1 MFTVC
6 SKCNLRLTVTAT
18 DLRAAQGYVRCGRCH
33 NVFNALAALADD
45 PGRVTEAASTPEA
58 SSRLASA
65 PAEAP
70 TPEPAPPARRAVELP
85 SHDTSLEFNPAST
98 NINEVFIEASPDD
111 GTGAFESITLS
122 GEDPAAAP
130 PLPEPEPPVA
140 PPALSA
146 PTVPA
151 PVEPGLGLDVR
162 GLRDP
167 LAEPHQAR
175 AVPQFTAPAA
185 SAPEP
190 AAALPEPAA
199 VEPEYEIPLTTTWSA
214 APAVYAEEQLALN
227 TFAASE
233 IADAGDDAAAA
244 PSAPHGADT
253 VLIEV
258 LLEPKHQAARA
269 PRWVLQGAAGI
280 LTLCLIAQVLHHYR
294 AQLADTAILRRP
306 VNAIYE
312 VLGQPLAA
320 RWDVKQY
327 EIRQLGATSDG
338 APAGELVVRASIS
351 NRAPRDQPLPL
362 LRVVMQ
368 DRFGNRVAA
377 RDLKPAE
384 YLGRGAPQ
392 VSLMAPGQRV
402 DVQVAFQDPG
412 QAATGFEIDACMS
425 VHAHAVTC
433 ANDPGAR

>member
-45 PGRVTEAASTPEA
+45 PGRMIEAAGSPDTPTPD
-58 SSRLASA
+58 A
-65 PAEAP
+65 PG
-70 TPEPAPPARRAVELP
+70 PEPAAPARTAVELP

-98 NINEVFIEASPDD
+98 NINEVFIEASADER
-111 GTGAFESITLS
+111 TGAFESITLS
-122 GEDPAAAP
+122 GEDPAAATSA
-130 PLPEPEPPVA
+130 PEPDPIIA
-140 PPALSA
+140 PQALSA

-151 PVEPGLGLDVR
+151 PVEPGVGLDVR
-162 GLRDP
+162 SLRDA
-167 LAEPHQAR
+167 LAEPDQAR
-175 AVPQFTAPAA
+175 PVVPEITAPAA
-185 SAPEP
+185 LAPEP
-190 AAALPEPAA
+190 VAPIPEPAP

-214 APAVYAEEQLALN
+214 TPLP
-227 TFAASE
+227 E
-233 IADAGDDAAAA
+233 IAHAIDDAAAA
-244 PSAPHGADT
+244 PIAPQGADT

-258 LLEPKHQAARA
+258 LLEPKRQA
-269 PRWVLQGAAGI
+269 PRVPRWLLQGAVGI
-280 LTLCLIAQVLHHYR
+280 LTLGLIAQVLHHYR
-294 AQLADTAILRRP
+294 AQLADTAMLRRP
-306 VNAIYE
+306 VNAIYAL
-312 VLGQPLAA
+312 LGQPLEV
-320 RWDVKQY
+320 RWDIRQY
-327 EIRQLGATSDG
+327 EIRQLGASTDG
-338 APAGELVVRASIS
+338 APSGELVVRASIS

-368 DRFGNRVAA
+368 DRFGNRVAG

-412 QAATGFEIDACMS
+412 QAATGFEIDACMAS
-425 VHAHAVTC
+425 HAHTVTC
-433 ANDPGAR
+433 ANDPGGR